1 MLFTWWPGLQCRD
14 RRFTMNIALEDHSQR
29 GDGIH
34 GRLTRL
40 SQLGR
45 RRGQICENLG
55 CNLLK
60 VRVPDAQNRL

>member
-1 MLFTWWPGLQCRD
+1 
-14 RRFTMNIALEDHSQR
+14 MNIALEDHSQR